1 MVAIVSGNG
10 LGLSNSS
17 LNQLGKRGVQ
27 GNASFGQ
34 ARIEDYINIAEG
46 NLVIRQQGYNLA
58 ATGQDI
64 QSVQTYN
71 SKGLLNNNA
80 QWSGEW
86 SRRLSL
92 VGNLNEA
99 GSKIIVTAE
108 DGHEVTFNFSSAN
121 NYISKE
127 GDGAY
132 DKLYVYVSQ
141 NKLTITDGKTRTQ
154 ESYTYDAVKKT
165 GRLTSVQDNNGTN
178 LLYSYDSADRLIS
191 IRDSN
196 STALNELIYQ
206 YDGTSNR
213 IKRIDTKVGGVVS
226 QNVYYEYDTAN
237 RLTKVI
243 TDLTPSDNLITDQKV
258 YTTTYAYDGSSSRIA
273 SITQSDGSSVQ
284 FGYELD
290 TANNVYRVTTV
301 KDSQGTTTFTYAAN
315 KTTVTNSLQEV
326 WEYSYNASQQ
336 LTSIKNANAEV
347 SSFTYDADGN
357 VLTITDNESNK
368 LTYRYDSNG
377 NLTEEYGPTGKA
389 IKYSYTNNTQLATVT
404 EYLTLAVKDASGNW
418 VLPATGETKSTQ
430 YLYDGQRLRFVI
442 SAEGAVLEYIYND
455 KGQLISKGGNYQAKY
470 ASTMTYAAVDTWVK
484 KQLKKE
490 LSSYE
495 YDVYGNL
502 KKEIHYSSI
511 DATADATTGV
521 IKNQGI
527 VDDAAE
533 LIDYVYDARGL
544 LLQKITRRGADRTT
558 AGTTAASSVQSFAYD
573 GMGRVLSEVGSTGTT
588 SYSYG
593 ASKIT
598 VTNAAGLSTVQSF
611 DSYGRLTSTVQTA
624 TNLSDRT
631 TSYLYNEAGRLIYS
645 KQPSGYEQFNF
656 YDKKGRLT
664 GVVDSSGLLTEYVYN
679 KNDLQTK
686 EIRYATAVSS
696 AGWLA
701 NGVVSKKRIE
711 EIRPAVAGLDRV
723 IEKSYD
729 SSSRLISVK
738 QANGLIT
745 EYSYDSYGNI
755 TQTKA
760 GDRISRYFYNKDN
773 LQVAALDAEGYL
785 VETVYNSAGQKIQ
798 LNRHSKVTTESLRA
812 TGTLAQL
819 KPTGTD
825 NTILSS
831 FYFYDAQGQL
841 IGTVDEKK
849 FVTAYLYNPKKNQ

>member
-315 KTTVTNSLQEV
+315 KPP
-326 WEYSYNASQQ
+326 
-336 LTSIKNANAEV
+336 
-347 SSFTYDADGN
+347 
-357 VLTITDNESNK
+357 
-368 LTYRYDSNG
+368 R
-377 NLTEEYGPTGKA
+377 
-389 IKYSYTNNTQLATVT
+389 
-404 EYLTLAVKDASGNW
+404 
-418 VLPATGETKSTQ
+418 
-430 YLYDGQRLRFVI
+430 
-442 SAEGAVLEYIYND
+442 
-455 KGQLISKGGNYQAKY
+455 
-470 ASTMTYAAVDTWVK
+470 
-484 KQLKKE
+484 
-490 LSSYE
+490 
-495 YDVYGNL
+495 
-502 KKEIHYSSI
+502 
-511 DATADATTGV
+511 
-521 IKNQGI
+521 
-527 VDDAAE
+527 
-533 LIDYVYDARGL
+533 
-544 LLQKITRRGADRTT
+544 
-558 AGTTAASSVQSFAYD
+558 
-573 GMGRVLSEVGSTGTT
+573 
-588 SYSYG
+588 
-593 ASKIT
+593 
-598 VTNAAGLSTVQSF
+598 
-611 DSYGRLTSTVQTA
+611 
-624 TNLSDRT
+624 
-631 TSYLYNEAGRLIYS
+631 
-645 KQPSGYEQFNF
+645 
-656 YDKKGRLT
+656 
-664 GVVDSSGLLTEYVYN
+664 
-679 KNDLQTK
+679 
-686 EIRYATAVSS
+686 
-696 AGWLA
+696 
-701 NGVVSKKRIE
+701 
-711 EIRPAVAGLDRV
+711 
-723 IEKSYD
+723 
-729 SSSRLISVK
+729 
-738 QANGLIT
+738 
-745 EYSYDSYGNI
+745 
-755 TQTKA
+755 
-760 GDRISRYFYNKDN
+760 
-773 LQVAALDAEGYL
+773 
-785 VETVYNSAGQKIQ
+785 
-798 LNRHSKVTTESLRA
+798 
-812 TGTLAQL
+812 
-819 KPTGTD
+819 
-825 NTILSS
+825 
-831 FYFYDAQGQL
+831 
-841 IGTVDEKK
+841 
-849 FVTAYLYNPKKNQ
+849 